1 VVFNVPNVSVILEF
15 KNDIVIFFRF
25 EWVAKKVVHQVAI
38 YLIAKVK
45 L

>member
-1 VVFNVPNVSVILEF
+1 VFNVPNVSVILEF
-15 KNDIVIFFRF
+15 NNINIFFRF